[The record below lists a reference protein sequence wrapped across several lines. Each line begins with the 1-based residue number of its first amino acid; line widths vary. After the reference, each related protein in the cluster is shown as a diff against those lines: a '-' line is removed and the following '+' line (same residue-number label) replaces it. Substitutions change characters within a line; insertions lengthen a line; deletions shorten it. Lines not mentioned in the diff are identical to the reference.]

1 MTCQA
6 VAGTAVNSDIVLLA
20 VRLIVDGEHLIDP
33 AVVGEILRDLIEVVR
48 AVYANQIVRLAKLL
62 NGLIHESCVFRPES
76 DRTPRI
82 RPGNADVVLG
92 VGHIDKVTMAFKPGN
107 TAVQNRQLVNLK
119 VMTGKD
125 LGVFC
130 IAVSCGGIDGQ
141 TTLGI
146 AVCAY
151 AGFILGT
158 LFANGVAE
166 HTGGDGRN
174 AVHFALR
181 VRDKNLFYDTI
192 IFHCMYPFL
201 TVHKSG
207 YNIQFLYPTLGG
219 WYYSISAAKSGC
231 FVLKKPQ
238 FVMIDSMFHSSV
250 DFVMLHS

>member
-1 MTCQA
+1 MACQA
-6 VAGTAVNSDIVLLA
+6 VAGTAVDPDIMLLA
-20 VRLIVDGEHLIDP
+20 VHLIVDGEYLIDP
-33 AVVGEILRDLIEVVR
+33 VVVGEILRDLIEVVG

-62 NGLIHESCVFRPES
+62 NGLIHKGCVLRPES

-92 VGHIDKVTMAFKPGN
+92 VGYIDKVTMAFKPGN
-107 TAVQNRQLVNLK
+107 AAVQNRQLVNLK

-151 AGFILGT
+151 AGSILGT
-158 LFANGVAE
+158 LLTNGVAE
-166 HTGGDGRN
+166 HTGGNGRN

-201 TVHKSG
+201 AAHKSG

-238 FVMIDSMFHSSV
+238 FVMVDSMFHSSV
-250 DFVMLHS
+250 DFVMFHS

>member
-6 VAGTAVNSDIVLLA
+6 VAGTAVDFDIMLFA

-33 AVVGEILRDLIEVVR
+33 AVVGEILRDLIEVVG

-62 NGLIHESCVFRPES
+62 NGLIHEGGVLCPDSN
-76 DRTPRI
+76 RTPRI
-82 RPGNADVVLG
+82 RPGNADVVLS
-92 VGHIDKVTMAFKPGN
+92 VGYIDKVAMAFKPGDA
-107 TAVQNRQLVNLK
+107 AVQNRQLVNIE
-119 VMTGKD
+119 VMTGKN
-125 LGVFC
+125 LSVFC

-158 LFANGVAE
+158 LLTNWVAE

-181 VRDKNLFYDTI
+181 VRDKNLFYDSI
-192 IFHCMYPFL
+192 VFHFMYPFL
-201 TVHKSG
+201 AAHKSG
-207 YNIQFLYPTLGG
+207 YNIQFLYLTLGD
-219 WYYSISAAKSGC
+219 WYYSR
-231 FVLKKPQ
+231 
-238 FVMIDSMFHSSV
+238 
-250 DFVMLHS
+250 

>member
-1 MTCQA
+1 M
-6 VAGTAVNSDIVLLA
+6 
-20 VRLIVDGEHLIDP
+20 
-33 AVVGEILRDLIEVVR
+33 VG

-62 NGLIHESCVFRPES
+62 NGLIHEGCVLCPES

-92 VGHIDKVTMAFKPGN
+92 VGYIDKVAMTFKPGN
-107 TAVQNRQLVNLK
+107 VAVQDGQLVNLK

-141 TTLGI
+141 TTFGI

-151 AGFILGT
+151 AGSILGT
-158 LFANGVAE
+158 LLTNGVAE
-166 HTGGDGRN
+166 HTGGNGRN
-174 AVHFALR
+174 AIHFALR

-192 IFHCMYPFL
+192 VFHCMYPFL
-201 TVHKSG
+201 TEHKSG

-238 FVMIDSMFHSSV
+238 FVMVDSMFHSSV
-250 DFVMLHS
+250 DFVMFHS

>member
-6 VAGTAVNSDIVLLA
+6 VAGTAVNLDIMLLA
-20 VRLIVDGEHLIDP
+20 VRLIVDGEYLIDP
-33 AVVGEILRDLIEVVR
+33 AVVGEILRDLIEVVG

-62 NGLIHESCVFRPES
+62 NGLIHEGGVLRPDS
-76 DRTPRI
+76 NRTPRI
-82 RPGNADVVLG
+82 RPGNADVIFG
-92 VGHIDKVTMAFKPGN
+92 MCHIDKIAVTFKPGN
-107 TAVQNRQLVNLK
+107 TAVQNRQFVNLK

-141 TTLGI
+141 ATLGI

-158 LFANGVAE
+158 LLTNGVAE

-181 VRDKNLFYDTI
+181 VRDKDLFYDTI
-192 IFHCMYPFL
+192 IFHFMYPFL
-201 TVHKSG
+201 AAHKSG
-207 YNIQFLYPTLGG
+207 YNIQFLYLTLGG
-219 WYYSISAAKSGC
+219 WYYSR
-231 FVLKKPQ
+231 
-238 FVMIDSMFHSSV
+238 
-250 DFVMLHS
+250 